1 METLANAAIV
11 PNDTAQSDETPEVQT
26 VEETAKARAKAID
39 SIKKVY
45 FPSSKLGDA
54 QTEIDRISAICEQYQ
69 LKVAF
74 NFDVEKDALPDGY
87 GLGVIPISKRIKNEN
102 VTLGVAIAGIPDVET
117 VRQHENGNQFVNDSV
132 VNTMMAKLANATRP
146 RGEDNETAAS
156 IPFTIEDFITSNR
169 PEGVLLA
176 FRTYASAYVKVLKK
190 GGLKLLT
197 ESILRQAL
205 QSKAFAEQQFPKV
218 PQDKWVAILESMI
231 RRAEKDA
238 IAVGLLA
245 EWKQSRDSA
254 TLSDDDVDL
263 SDLDL
268 DAIKF

>member
-1 METLANAAIV
+1 METLANAAV
-11 PNDTAQSDETPEVQT
+11 VETAPATTDEPAEVQT
-26 VEETAKARAKAID
+26 VEEIAEAKAKAID

-45 FPSSKLGDA
+45 FPSTKLSEA
-54 QTEIDRISAICEQYQ
+54 QTEIDRISDICSAYQ
-69 LKVAF
+69 LKVTF
-74 NFDVEKDALPDGY
+74 NFDVEKDSLPDGY
-87 GLGVIPISKRIKNEN
+87 GLGVIPTSKRIKNEN
-102 VTLGVAIAGIPDVET
+102 VTLGVAIAGIPDVDT
-117 VRQHENGNQFVNDSV
+117 VRNHENGNQFVNDAV
-132 VNTMMAKLANATRP
+132 VNTMMAKLANSTRP

-218 PQDKWVAILESMI
+218 PQDKWVAILESMM
-231 RRAEKDA
+231 RRAEKDG
-238 IAVGLLA
+238 IAMGLLS